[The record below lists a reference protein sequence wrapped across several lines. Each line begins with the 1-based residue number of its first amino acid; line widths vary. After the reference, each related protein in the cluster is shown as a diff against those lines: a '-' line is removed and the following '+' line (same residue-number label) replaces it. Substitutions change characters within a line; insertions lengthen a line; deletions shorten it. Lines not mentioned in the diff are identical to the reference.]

1 VVIYDVQK
9 INISDIL
16 LDQKNPRFEQV
27 SNQREAIKAMIVDQ
41 GDKIVALAKDIYMN
55 GLDPSKRMIVFKENG
70 QLVDGDGNRRLTAIK
85 ILETPS
91 LAESSSTIKKKI
103 DVHLNNFKGSVPTE
117 IDCVVFQDRDAASH
131 WIEINHAGEQEG
143 RGQIPWDSEQKER
156 FLGEVSIGVA
166 AMNLLIKEMK
176 LTYENKCKISKT
188 TADRVLGFKSI
199 KTALSI
205 SSNGSHFI
213 FGDVDRLSA
222 LLNALIDISVSDV
235 YTADKTEQFLIRLFG
250 TIEPE
255 SHDNVKSG
263 KSSKINPSSPS
274 NVSHAGKSSSSKS
287 RPTKLTPRSAPA
299 NEPLFGKVLQLKSG
313 IVNDIYCDI
322 SNIYNA
328 DFRTSNTCLE
338 ILGMSMRLLLDV
350 AAKEY
355 YESNADPKV
364 KDDAKYR
371 SYLKVIKERL
381 GQSDKN
387 TLSVDS
393 NIQGFLIE
401 GTLEAHLGKLAHGN
415 IHCTDDTLKLMAK
428 IIGPI
433 LEIDFKEDSQ

>member
-1 VVIYDVQK
+1 MAIYEVKK
-9 INISDIL
+9 INISDIS

-41 GDKIVALAKDIYMN
+41 GDKIIALAKDIYMN

-103 DVHLNNFKGSVPTE
+103 DAHLNNFEGSVPTE
-117 IDCVVFQDRDAASH
+117 IDCVVFQDRDAAAH

-176 LTYENKCKISKT
+176 LTHENKRKISKT
-188 TADRVLGFKSI
+188 TADRVLGYKSI
-199 KTALSI
+199 KNALSI
-205 SSNGSHFI
+205 SSNGSDFI
-213 FGDVDRLSA
+213 FGNVDRLSV
-222 LLNALIDISVSDV
+222 LLNALIDVSVSDV
-235 YTADKTEQFLIRLFG
+235 YTADKTEEFLSRLFG
-250 TIEPE
+250 TIEPV
-255 SHDNVKSG
+255 SNDNVMSG
-263 KSSKINPSSPS
+263 KSPKTTGSNPSDVGRASK
-274 NVSHAGKSSSSKS
+274 NSSSKS
-287 RPTKLTPRSAPA
+287 KTTKRTPRSALA
-299 NEPLFGKVLQLKSG
+299 KEPLFGKVLQLKSG
-313 IVNDIYCDI
+313 IVDDIYCDI
-322 SNIYNA
+322 CDIYNA
-328 DFRTSNTCLE
+328 DFRTPNTCIE

-350 AAKEY
+350 AANEY
-355 YESNADPKV
+355 YESYPDPKV
-364 KDDAKYR
+364 KSDAKYR
-371 SYLKVIKERL
+371 SYLKVIKGKL
-381 GQSDKN
+381 SQQDKN
-387 TLSVDS
+387 TLSLDS
-393 NIQGFLIE
+393 NIQVFLTE
-401 GTLEAHLGKLAHGN
+401 GALEANLGKLAHGN

-433 LEIDFKEDSQ
+433 LEIDFKEES